1 MGETTTIALLTS
13 INGSLK
19 TVVERLAPQNQD
31 GKEAASKKEAAKV
44 SSLHK
49 GGISSDTGAVKA
61 SGASKD
67 ETVVSTQGMTVKD
80 IISTLAQIPV
90 AVRGILGINSRNM
103 KRFKAT
109 MYSLVNTFTYANRR
123 LDKKSIQSVKLLIEA
138 IRLMDG
144 VNFEKIFNGFRKI
157 DASKAGKA
165 FVHVMND
172 IAKGISALH
181 KVKNQDFKKFD
192 AVVKGFGAVVD
203 NITGFIKSIAL
214 LAGAAVGMALAMK
227 FIGGKEI
234 LQGFAMIALITA
246 GLGTIAIGLSA
257 LSTLLTA
264 KIGMSKGSGGKKN
277 SLAGSPFESISK
289 LMNSCVIISYA
300 ALGLGFLM
308 KGQMGEMLL
317 GLAGIGMVLLGI
329 GAVAALV
336 VTLGNRLGGKVQVDK
351 EGNEHSVLSH
361 ILSFMKW
368 SVVLTGAAF
377 ALGLLIKLTGF
388 DLIGLGLGAVAS
400 VITGIGVLAIAGA
413 FVGSLIIGADKMMDA
428 IVRFAGWGVGLTAAC
443 VLLGLVVQKTE
454 SLVWIGLGTVS
465 AVISALSGIA
475 ILTSLAAGAV
485 KMAETSGAFKSII
498 AMGAFGAAVAF
509 AAVKIGA
516 EVTKAGGVGN
526 LLAGIGSISAII
538 VVLSGVAAVANAVSR
553 PVQQSVKSL
562 ALIGAMALGATGI
575 LYVLAKVTPLA
586 TEAGWDN
593 LARAVVAI
601 GTIIAGFGV
610 AAVALNHYKAQ
621 ILQGSIAIAAIEGL
635 TLGATG
641 ILYAL
646 AKVTPLATEAGWDN
660 LAMAV
665 TAIGTIIA
673 GFGMAAAA
681 LNQYKAQILQGGI
694 ALAAIE
700 GLALGGALILG
711 ITAEVAKKIADVNS
725 GKPRVLK
732 AVGLMGLIVVEFGLL
747 AAAATY
753 AYPVIVPGAVA
764 LAAVEGVALLGVK
777 VLDSLVNLQN
787 KMTVSKITKENITGE
802 KGVLT
807 VMINTVEG
815 FRDFASKSLLASVK
829 AGAASVAMAP
839 MLLFMSKISDIV
851 DSIVDL
857 TWKIKDTGFNPEEAK
872 KIIQDTFGIFTKE
885 TFDIK
890 LNTAELIKMQIRL
903 GRIDKMMEPLVN
915 TVMGVGQMAR
925 AFSGGVIVNGSDV
938 QVVPLLGMKKDG
950 TPVYGNPVNLP
961 KIAGA
966 IVDAMSSFSAIMD
979 NRFAT
984 MERKERRRLKRNF
997 KTLST
1002 IIEPVSQF
1010 AEMVSK
1016 YASDDGKTIKQV
1028 TVNED
1033 GTKTERTVNLSNVAE
1048 AISNAVDKFAE
1059 ILFSAGN
1066 LGKYKEMGRRR
1077 TRKGIDAFGG
1087 LLGPVMDFINSLSV
1101 MDSSETP
1108 GEIVILEED
1117 GKRRPV
1123 NLIDIA
1129 NSISTSIGTMLDTIY
1144 DKLTGA
1150 GNEGRKDKLDFFKKN
1165 AEGLT
1170 AFTTTLSG
1178 IAESVSQ
1185 LNAEKITA
1193 STSAFIGFLTELN
1206 KQNTPENVKS
1216 LTAMAATVK
1225 TSTDAVS
1232 VGADTVTMSIQKLD
1246 DVLVKNSDK
1255 RLKELNAMADALEK
1269 IAENSR
1275 DMEGSL
1281 KNLKEI
1287 LEMIMSADISKVD
1300 QVAGRLG
1307 NAVDR
1312 IASGDKGTGAVQ
1324 A

>member
-19 TVVERLAPQNQD
+19 TVVERLAPRNED
-31 GKEAASKKEAAKV
+31 GKEAASQKEAAKV

-67 ETVVSTQGMTVKD
+67 ETVVSTQGMSVKD

-90 AVRGILGINSRNM
+90 AVRGILGISGRNM

-123 LDKKSIQSVKLLIEA
+123 LDKKSIQSVKLLIES

-165 FVHVMND
+165 FVHVMKD
-172 IAKGISALH
+172 IAEGISALH
-181 KVKNQDFKKFD
+181 KVKKQDFKKFD
-192 AVVKGFGAVVD
+192 AVLKGFGSVVD

-214 LAGAAVGMALAMK
+214 LGAAAVGMAVAMK
-227 FIGGKEI
+227 VIGGKEI

-257 LSTLLTA
+257 LSTLLTG
-264 KIGMSKGSGGKKN
+264 KIGMGKGGGKKN
-277 SLAGSPFESISK
+277 SLAGSPFEAISK

-308 KGQMGEMLL
+308 KGYMGEMLL
-317 GLAGIGMVLLGI
+317 GIAGISMVLLGI
-329 GAVAALV
+329 GAVATLV
-336 VTLGNRLGGKVQVDK
+336 VAVGNRFGGKVQVDK

-368 SVVLTGAAF
+368 SVMLTGAAF
-377 ALGLLIKLTGF
+377 ALGLLIKVTGF

-454 SLVWIGLGTVS
+454 SLVWIGLGTVA
-465 AVISALSGIA
+465 AVISALSAIA

-498 AMGAFGAAVAF
+498 AMGAFGAALAF

-526 LLAGIGSISAII
+526 LLAGIGAISLII
-538 VVLSGVAAVANAVSR
+538 VAMSGVATLANAVGR

-575 LYVLAKVTPLA
+575 LYTLAKVTPLA

-593 LARAVVAI
+593 LARAVAVI

-610 AAVALNHYKAQ
+610 AAAALNQFKAQ
-621 ILQGSIAIAAIEGL
+621 ILQGAIVL
-635 TLGATG
+635 
-641 ILYAL
+641 
-646 AKVTPLATEAGWDN
+646 
-660 LAMAV
+660 
-665 TAIGTIIA
+665 
-673 GFGMAAAA
+673 AA
-681 LNQYKAQILQGGI
+681 L
-694 ALAAIE
+694 E

-711 ITAEVAKKIADVNS
+711 ITADVAKKIADVDS

-764 LAAVEGVALLGVK
+764 LAAIEGVALLGVK

-807 VMINTVEG
+807 IMINTVEG

-839 MLLFMSKISDIV
+839 MLLFMSKTSDIV

-857 TWKIKDTGFNPEEAK
+857 TWKIKDTGFKPEEAK

-903 GRIDKMMEPLVN
+903 GRIDKMMEPLLN

-1016 YASDDGKTIKQV
+1016 YASDDGESIKQV

-1033 GTKTERTVNLSNVAE
+1033 GTKTERVVNLSNVAE

-1059 ILFSAGN
+1059 ILFSKGN
-1066 LGKYKEMGRRR
+1066 LGKYKEMGKRR

-1101 MDSSETP
+1101 MDSSKTP

-1170 AFTTTLSG
+1170 AFTSTLSG

-1206 KQNTPENVKS
+1206 KQNSPENVKS
-1216 LTAMAATVK
+1216 LTSMAATVK
-1225 TSTDAVS
+1225 TSTDALS
-1232 VGADTVTMSIQKLD
+1232 VGTDTVTMSIQKLD

-1312 IASGDKGTGAVQ
+1312 IASGAKGTGAVQ
-1324 A
+1324 AVPAAGGARMSVSDIAFAIRQALNNLSIRGLRYPVGPSSRADGMWDDAEEMTGVMLSTE

>member
-31 GKEAASKKEAAKV
+31 GKEAASQKEAAKV

-49 GGISSDTGAVKA
+49 GGISSDTGTVKA

-67 ETVVSTQGMTVKD
+67 ETVVTTQGMSVKD

-90 AVRGILGINSRNM
+90 AVRGILGISNRNM

-123 LDKKSIQSVKLLIEA
+123 LDKKSIQSVKLLIES

-172 IAKGISALH
+172 IAEGISALH
-181 KVKNQDFKKFD
+181 EVKKQDFKKFD

-214 LAGAAVGMALAMK
+214 VAGAAVGMAVAMK
-227 FIGGKEI
+227 VIGGKEI
-234 LQGFAMIALITA
+234 LQGFAMITLITA
-246 GLGTIAIGLSA
+246 GLGTIAIGLFM

-264 KIGMSKGSGGKKN
+264 KIGMGKGSGKKN

-308 KGQMGEMLL
+308 KGHMGEMLL
-317 GLAGIGMVLLGI
+317 GLAGMGMVLLGI
-329 GAVAALV
+329 GAVATLV
-336 VTLGNRLGGKVQVDK
+336 AAVGNRFGGKVQVDK

-377 ALGLLIKLTGF
+377 ALGLLIKVTGF

-413 FVGSLIIGADKMMDA
+413 FVGSLIMGADKMMDA

-454 SLVWIGLGTVS
+454 SLVWIGLGTVA
-465 AVISALSGIA
+465 AVISALSAIA

-526 LLAGIGSISAII
+526 LLAGIGAISLII
-538 VVLSGVAAVANAVSR
+538 VAMSGVATLANAVGR
-553 PVQQSVKSL
+553 PVKQSVKSL

-575 LYVLAKVTPLA
+575 LYALAKVTPLA

-610 AAVALNHYKAQ
+610 
-621 ILQGSIAIAAIEGL
+621 
-635 TLGATG
+635 
-641 ILYAL
+641 
-646 AKVTPLATEAGWDN
+646 
-660 LAMAV
+660 
-665 TAIGTIIA
+665 
-673 GFGMAAAA
+673 AAAA

-711 ITAEVAKKIADVNS
+711 ITADVAKKIADVDS

-764 LAAVEGVALLGVK
+764 LTAVEGVALLGVK

-807 VMINTVEG
+807 IMINTVEG

-839 MLLFMSKISDIV
+839 MLLFMSKTSDIV

-857 TWKIKDTGFNPEEAK
+857 TWKIKDTGFKPEEAK

-903 GRIDKMMEPLVN
+903 GRIDKMMEPLLN
-915 TVMGVGQMAR
+915 TVIGVGQMAS

-997 KTLST
+997 KTLSS

-1033 GTKTERTVNLSNVAE
+1033 GTKTERVVNLSNVAE
-1048 AISNAVDKFAE
+1048 AISNAVDTFAE

-1066 LGKYKEMGRRR
+1066 LGKYREMGRRR

-1101 MDSSETP
+1101 MDSSKTP
-1108 GEIVILEED
+1108 GEIVMLEED

-1129 NSISTSIGTMLDTIY
+1129 NSISTSIITMLDTIY

-1150 GNEGRKDKLDFFKKN
+1150 GSKGRKDKLDFFKKN

-1170 AFTTTLSG
+1170 AFTSTLSG

-1206 KQNTPENVKS
+1206 KQNSPENVKS

-1225 TSTDAVS
+1225 TSTDALS

-1312 IASGDKGTGAVQ
+1312 IASGAKGTGAVQ
-1324 A
+1324 AVPAAGGARMSVSDIAFAIRQALNNLSIRGLRYPVGPSSRADGMWDDAEEMTGVMLSTE

>member
-31 GKEAASKKEAAKV
+31 GKDEASQKEAAKV

-67 ETVVSTQGMTVKD
+67 ETVVTTQGMTVKD

-90 AVRGILGINSRNM
+90 AVRGILGISNRNM

-123 LDKKSIQSVKLLIEA
+123 LDKKSIQSVKLLIES

-172 IAKGISALH
+172 IAEGISALH
-181 KVKNQDFKKFD
+181 KVKKEDFKKFD

-203 NITGFIKSIAL
+203 NITRFIKTITL
-214 LAGAAVGMALAMK
+214 IAGAAVGMAVAMK
-227 FIGGKEI
+227 VIGGKEI
-234 LQGFAMIALITA
+234 LQGFAIIALITA
-246 GLGTIAIGLSA
+246 GLGTIAIGLFA

-264 KIGMSKGSGGKKN
+264 KIGMGKGAGGKKN

-289 LMNSCVIISYA
+289 LMNSCVIVSYA

-308 KGQMGEMLL
+308 KGHMGEMLL

-329 GAVAALV
+329 GAVATLV
-336 VTLGNRLGGKVQVDK
+336 AAVGNMFGGKVQVDK

-428 IVRFAGWGVGLTAAC
+428 IVRFAGWGVGLTTAC
-443 VLLGLVVQKTE
+443 VLLGMVVQKTE
-454 SLVWIGLGTVS
+454 SLVWIGLGTVA
-465 AVISALSGIA
+465 AVISALSAIA

-538 VVLSGVAAVANAVSR
+538 VVLSGVAVLANAVSR

-575 LYVLAKVTPLA
+575 LYALAKVTPLA

-593 LARAVVAI
+593 LARAVAAI

-610 AAVALNHYKAQ
+610 AAAALNQFKAQ
-621 ILQGSIAIAAIEGL
+621 ILQGA
-635 TLGATG
+635 
-641 ILYAL
+641 
-646 AKVTPLATEAGWDN
+646 
-660 LAMAV
+660 
-665 TAIGTIIA
+665 
-673 GFGMAAAA
+673 
-681 LNQYKAQILQGGI
+681 I

-711 ITAEVAKKIADVNS
+711 ITADVAKKIADVDS

-807 VMINTVEG
+807 IMINTVEG

-839 MLLFMSKISDIV
+839 MLLFMSKTSDIV

-857 TWKIKDTGFNPEEAK
+857 TWKIKKTNFKPEEAK

-903 GRIDKMMEPLVN
+903 GRIDKMMEPLLN

-938 QVVPLLGMKKDG
+938 QVVPLLGMKRDG

-984 MERKERRRLKRNF
+984 MKRKEKRRLKRNF

-1016 YASDDGKTIKQV
+1016 YTSDDGESIKQI

-1033 GTKTERTVNLSNVAE
+1033 GTKTERVINLSNVAQ

-1059 ILFSAGN
+1059 ILFSDGK
-1066 LGKYKEMGRRR
+1066 LGKYKKMGRRR

-1101 MDSSETP
+1101 MDSSKTP
-1108 GEIVILEED
+1108 GEIVVLEED

-1150 GNEGRKDKLDFFKKN
+1150 GNKGRKDKLDFFKKN

-1170 AFTTTLSG
+1170 AFTSTLSD

-1206 KQNTPENVKS
+1206 KQNSPENIKS
-1216 LTAMAATVK
+1216 LTTMAATVK

-1312 IASGDKGTGAVQ
+1312 IASGAKGAGAVQ
-1324 A
+1324 AVPAAGGARMSVSDIAFAIRQALNNLSIRGLRYPVGPSSRADGMWDDAEEMTGVMLSTE

>member
-31 GKEAASKKEAAKV
+31 GKEEASQKEAAKV

-67 ETVVSTQGMTVKD
+67 ETVVTTQGMTVKD

-90 AVRGILGINSRNM
+90 AVRGILGISNRNM

-123 LDKKSIQSVKLLIEA
+123 LDKKSIQSVKLLIES

-172 IAKGISALH
+172 IAEGISALH
-181 KVKNQDFKKFD
+181 KVKKQDFKKFD
-192 AVVKGFGAVVD
+192 DVVKGFGSVVD
-203 NITGFIKSIAL
+203 NITRFIKSIGL
-214 LAGAAVGMALAMK
+214 IAGAAVGMAVAMK
-227 FIGGKEI
+227 IIGGKEI
-234 LQGFAMIALITA
+234 LHGFAMIALITA
-246 GLGTIAIGLSA
+246 GLGTIAIGLFA

-264 KIGMSKGSGGKKN
+264 KIGMGKGAGGKEN

-289 LMNSCVIISYA
+289 LLNSCVIVSYA

-308 KGQMGEMLL
+308 KGHMGEMLL
-317 GLAGIGMVLLGI
+317 GIAGISMVLLGI
-329 GAVAALV
+329 GAVATLV
-336 VTLGNRLGGKVQVDK
+336 AAVGNRFGGKVQVDK

-377 ALGLLIKLTGF
+377 ALGLLIKMTGF

-413 FVGSLIIGADKMMDA
+413 FVGTLIIGADKMMDA

-443 VLLGLVVQKTE
+443 VLLGMVVQKTE
-454 SLVWIGLGTVS
+454 SLVWIGLGTVA
-465 AVISALSGIA
+465 AVISALSAIA

-538 VVLSGVAAVANAVSR
+538 VVLSGVAVLANALSR

-562 ALIGAMALGATGI
+562 AFIGAMA
-575 LYVLAKVTPLA
+575 
-586 TEAGWDN
+586 
-593 LARAVVAI
+593 
-601 GTIIAGFGV
+601 
-610 AAVALNHYKAQ
+610 
-621 ILQGSIAIAAIEGL
+621 
-635 TLGATG
+635 LGATG

-660 LAMAV
+660 LAKAV
-665 TAIGTIIA
+665 AVIGTIIA
-673 GFGMAAAA
+673 GFGVAAAA
-681 LNQYKAQILQGGI
+681 LNQFKAQILQGAI
-694 ALAAIE
+694 VLAAIE
-700 GLALGGALILG
+700 ALALGGALILG
-711 ITAEVAKKIADVNS
+711 ITADVAKKIADVDS

-807 VMINTVEG
+807 IMINTVEG

-839 MLLFMSKISDIV
+839 MLLFMSKTSDIV

-857 TWKIKDTGFNPEEAK
+857 TWKIKNTGFKPEEAK

-903 GRIDKMMEPLVN
+903 GRIDKMMEPLLN

-938 QVVPLLGMKKDG
+938 QVVPLLEMKRDG

-984 MERKERRRLKRNF
+984 MKRKEKRRLKRNF

-1016 YASDDGKTIKQV
+1016 YTSDDGESIKQI

-1033 GTKTERTVNLSNVAE
+1033 GTKTERVINLSNVAQ

-1059 ILFSAGN
+1059 ILFSDGK
-1066 LGKYKEMGRRR
+1066 LGKYKKMGRRR

-1101 MDSSETP
+1101 MDSSKTP
-1108 GEIVILEED
+1108 GEIVVLEED

-1150 GNEGRKDKLDFFKKN
+1150 GNKGRKDKLDFFKKN

-1170 AFTTTLSG
+1170 AFTSTLSD

-1206 KQNTPENVKS
+1206 KQNSPENVKS
-1216 LTAMAATVK
+1216 LTTMAATVK

-1312 IASGDKGTGAVQ
+1312 IASGAKGAGAVQ
-1324 A
+1324 AVPAAGGARMSVSDIAFAIRQALNNLSIRGLRYPVGPSSRADGMWDDAEEMTGVMLSTE